1 MVIRKREDVTKQGFC
16 KLLLL
21 RLRESLFIL
30 VLIQFQSHCLPS
42 GWVGGGRLFEAG
54 R

>member
-16 KLLLL
+16 KLPLL
-21 RLRESLFIL
+21 RLRSLFIL
-30 VLIQFQSHCLPS
+30 VLIQFQSYCHPR